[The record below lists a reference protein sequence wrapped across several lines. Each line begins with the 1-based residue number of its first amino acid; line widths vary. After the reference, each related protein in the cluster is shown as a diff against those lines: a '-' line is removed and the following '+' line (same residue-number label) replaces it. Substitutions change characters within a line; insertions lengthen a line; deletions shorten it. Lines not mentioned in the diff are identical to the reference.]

1 MLESLLAEALAV
13 TQDNL
18 QMAQTIL
25 ECAEEAAEDLDPDV
39 RKRLSL
45 VHVGLAMALQAF
57 DDENLQELISSELL
71 GYYGN

>member
-25 ECAEEAAEDLDPDV
+25 ECAEEAAEDLSPEV
-39 RKRLSL
+39 RQRLNL

-57 DDENLQELISSELL
+57 EDENLKALIASELL
-71 GYYGN
+71 DYSSN